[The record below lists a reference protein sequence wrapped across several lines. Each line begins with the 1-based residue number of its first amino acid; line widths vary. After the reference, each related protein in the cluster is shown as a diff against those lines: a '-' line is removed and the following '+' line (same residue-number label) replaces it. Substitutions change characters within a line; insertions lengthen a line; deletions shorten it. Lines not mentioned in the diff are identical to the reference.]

1 MKKSDIFLLFFIRA
15 KRSKAGVGQETG
27 ARVSYSTLQR
37 YPSQVQAQCL
47 PSSSTKSIHPM
58 LHKPTLFFFFLT
70 NWSKHGN
77 TSKWLPVHPII
88 KKKLILNWA
97 SLVACFKMQSI
108 TPKLCEHDHQ
118 KRRTCSTSRAFAAT
132 GVAFLQGHF
141 NVIETASTESCA
153 IAFLLHLLTNFRFQ
167 LNSSFSVKWPSSYWR
182 QYHCYSVIGC
192 AAQKQ
197 KTNKLQINTEFQV
210 SPPTGFSHL
219 RHDQSGYHL
228 LIPTPIHWHSHNSLP
243 WLTIWEKDLVNLS
256 KHSLLSLPKH
266 GAEANGNYCIQCWC
280 MAARVPASGCVHN

>member
-153 IAFLLHLLTNFRFQ
+153 IAFLLHLLTNCCFH
-167 LNSSFSVKWPSSYWR
+167 LNWHMAEPPSNFSYFTTRADMMNFSIFSLSMCRPPTPGLFPCHLS
-182 QYHCYSVIGC
+182 
-192 AAQKQ
+192 
-197 KTNKLQINTEFQV
+197 NFFF
-210 SPPTGFSHL
+210 SPPFS
-219 RHDQSGYHL
+219 
-228 LIPTPIHWHSHNSLP
+228 
-243 WLTIWEKDLVNLS
+243 
-256 KHSLLSLPKH
+256 
-266 GAEANGNYCIQCWC
+266 
-280 MAARVPASGCVHN
+280 